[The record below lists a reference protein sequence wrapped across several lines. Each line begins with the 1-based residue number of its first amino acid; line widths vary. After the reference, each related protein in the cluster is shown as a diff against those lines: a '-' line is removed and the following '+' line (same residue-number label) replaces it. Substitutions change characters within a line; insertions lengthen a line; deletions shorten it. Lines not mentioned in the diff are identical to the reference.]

1 MLLRLRPGHANH
13 AMALRQAAPQGS
25 CVARRREGTAGMIP
39 TSRYPQIEVASIAE
53 VRHWL
58 AANHRQTTPVWL
70 VRYRKTVPEKFID
83 RLDLLDELLCYGW
96 IDGIA
101 RKLDEARTMQLIAPR
116 RQQAWAQS
124 YKDRVERLAAA
135 GRMAAPGNEAIVRSK
150 LLGMWDATA
159 AVDQLLVSDD
169 LRSRHARRPR
179 SAVLIGRC
187 RSPGRNTTHTITV
200 ASGRKAP
207 ISSKRCSSVSSTS
220 LH

>member
-1 MLLRLRPGHANH
+1 
-13 AMALRQAAPQGS
+13 
-25 CVARRREGTAGMIP
+25 MIP

-159 AVDQLLVSDD
+159 AVDQLLVPDD
-169 LRSRHARRPR
+169 LRVALRAAGPAEIGFAAAAPSYRRNILRWISAARRPETR
-179 SAVLIGRC
+179 AKRIE
-187 RSPGRNTTHTITV
+187 TTVDHATRGV
-200 ASGRKAP
+200 RVP
-207 ISSKRCSSVSSTS
+207 QF
-220 LH
+220 